1 MDSKAAKNKA
11 PGQLRRSLRRTGKVL
26 VVEPTPRGPLK
37 RTRKKS
43 EPQSS
48 AEAKAAKNVENGL
61 DDEESPTKKRRLDAR
76 EEQGDNLSDDE
87 MEVQESV
94 KDTENGEDLEMDVVE
109 EPLKETSQPK
119 TYNDRYE
126 MMNLSPRV
134 VLHKSKPSLSLNEDS
149 QGTKTK
155 KAEVKAPSL
164 PNKAHSHVKPA
175 ENRPAVPI
183 TSMDEYRR
191 KMEARDAA
199 TSSLVES
206 RPNQVFQ
213 SVYSTS
219 EKTHPSLLHPRVNN
233 IPDQKKADGLT
244 KQDEKKK
251 MAGTQISSGN
261 SCRGFFW
268 YLWHLVL
275 LVLLSSATLL
285 AYRILPV
292 LQNKAGGGG
301 GRQHREAI
309 PEKFSDSLSNLQSQF
324 PSQRE
329 ELWKRTQIHLAKHLK
344 TAEPTEPVSL
354 ILVAGRKAERT
365 LLCLARGL
373 ASTYSSALNG
383 SALLIDG
390 ASKAGQDSDKV
401 KLDVDNQLQ
410 AAFEGDKPA
419 VVIHRFEELPP
430 GSTLIFYR
438 YCDHETAAYKQAF
451 LLFTALLPQDEVGS
465 ELNLKEVEELVQSHV
480 EAKLVDSVSKA
491 SFNEMDIDK
500 FGGLWSRIS
509 HVILPVVSEVK
520 QEECQ

>member
-11 PGQLRRSLRRTGKVL
+11 PGQLRRSLRQTGKVL
-26 VVEPTPRGPLK
+26 GVEPTPRAPLK
-37 RTRKKS
+37 RTRKTS

-48 AEAKAAKNVENGL
+48 PSAKGAKNVENGL
-61 DDEESPTKKRRLDAR
+61 DDEESPTKKHRLDAG
-76 EEQGDNLSDDE
+76 EGHGDNLSDDD

-94 KDTENGEDLEMDVVE
+94 KDTENGEDLEMDAFE

-126 MMNLSPRV
+126 FMNLSPRV
-134 VLHKSKPSLSLNEDS
+134 VLHKSKSSLSQYEES

-164 PNKAHSHVKPA
+164 PNKAQSHVQPA
-175 ENRPAVPI
+175 EKRPAVLI
-183 TSMDEYRR
+183 TTKDEYWR
-191 KMEARDAA
+191 KMEAKARSAA
-199 TSSLVES
+199 TPSPVVPGAN
-206 RPNQVFQ
+206 RVPQ
-213 SVYSTS
+213 SVYSNS
-219 EKTHPSLLHPRVNN
+219 EKMYPTKPRGNN
-233 IPDQKKADGLT
+233 IPDPKKADNLT
-244 KQDEKKK
+244 EPGGKMK
-251 MAGTQISSGN
+251 MAGTEISSGN

-285 AYRILPV
+285 AFRILPV
-292 LQNKAGGGG
+292 LQSKAGGGQ
-301 GRQHREAI
+301 RPREAI
-309 PEKFSDSLSNLQSQF
+309 PEKFSDSLSHLQSQF

-329 ELWKRTQIHLAKHLK
+329 ELWKRTQIHLGKHLK

-354 ILVAGRKAERT
+354 ILVAGLKAERT

-373 ASTYSSALNG
+373 ASTYTSALNG

-390 ASKAGQDSDKV
+390 PSKAGQDSGKV
-401 KLDVDNQLQ
+401 KLDVDNQLK

-419 VVIHRFEELPP
+419 AIIHRFEELPP

-438 YCDHETAAYKQAF
+438 YCDHESAAYKQAF
-451 LLFTALLPQDEVGS
+451 LLFTALLPQDEVSS
-465 ELNLKEVEELVQSHV
+465 ELSLKEVEELVQSHV
-480 EAKLVDSVSKA
+480 EAKLVDSTGKA
-491 SFNEMDIDK
+491 SFDEMDIDK

>member
-11 PGQLRRSLRRTGKVL
+11 PGQLRRSLRQTGKVHS
-26 VVEPTPRGPLK
+26 VEPTPRGPLK
-37 RTRKKS
+37 RTRKTS

-48 AEAKAAKNVENGL
+48 PAAKGSKNVENGL
-61 DDEESPTKKRRLDAR
+61 DDEESPTKKQRLDAGEGR
-76 EEQGDNLSDDE
+76 GDNLSDDD
-87 MEVQESV
+87 MEVQDSV
-94 KDTENGEDLEMDVVE
+94 KDTENGEDLEMDEVE
-109 EPLKETSQPK
+109 EPLKETSPPK
-119 TYNDRYE
+119 TYKDRNE
-126 MMNLSPRV
+126 FVNHSPRV
-134 VLHKSKPSLSLNEDS
+134 VLHKFKPFLSPYGNEDS
-149 QGTKTK
+149 QEMKTK
-155 KAEVKAPSL
+155 KAEVKATSL
-164 PNKAHSHVKPA
+164 PNKAHSHIQPA
-175 ENRPAVPI
+175 EKRPAVPN
-183 TSMDEYRR
+183 TSMDEY
-191 KMEARDAA
+191 KKIMEAKARNAA
-199 TSSLVES
+199 ISPLVV
-206 RPNQVFQ
+206 PNQV
-213 SVYSTS
+213 SKNVYLTS
-219 EKTHPSLLHPRVNN
+219 AETYPTKPCENN
-233 IPDQKKADGLT
+233 IPHQKKADHLT
-244 KQDEKKK
+244 KQDGKKK
-251 MAGTQISSGN
+251 TAGIEISSGN

-268 YLWHLVL
+268 YSWRLVL

-292 LQNKAGGGG
+292 LQSKAGGQ
-301 GRQHREAI
+301 RPREAI
-309 PEKFSDSLSNLQSQF
+309 PEKFSDSLLHLQSQF

-329 ELWKRTQIHLAKHLK
+329 ELWKRTQIHLGKHLK

-354 ILVAGRKAERT
+354 ILVAGLKAERT

-390 ASKAGQDSDKV
+390 VSFASQDSDRV
-401 KLDVDNQLQ
+401 KLDVDNQLK

-451 LLFTALLPQDEVGS
+451 LLFTALLPQDEVSS
-465 ELNLKEVEELVQSHV
+465 ELSLKEVEELVQSHV
-480 EAKLVDSVSKA
+480 EAKLVDPTGKT

-509 HVILPVVSEVK
+509 HVILPVVSELK